1 MIPKTCK
8 DGLAEGDIM
17 YFMRVGCKSDNIL
30 VFGKATLKKEV
41 VAMIVVFSDLFVS
54 VLLFVM
60 FSFLRS
66 MQNTTAQEIDDAE
79 ITAKDF
85 GVEIRGLPNH
95 ESVREFKSSLWQWI
109 EQMNEK
115 APDELN

>member
-1 MIPKTCK
+1 MIPKSCK
-8 DGLAEGDIM
+8 DGLPESDIT
-17 YFMRVGCKSDNIL
+17 YFLRVGCKSDDIL
-30 VFGKATLKKEV
+30 VFGKASLKKEV

-60 FSFLRS
+60 FAFLRS
-66 MQNTTAQEIDDAE
+66 MQHTTAQEIDDAE

-95 ESVREFKSSLWQWI
+95 ESVREFKSSLW
-109 EQMNEK
+109 
-115 APDELN
+115 

>member
-8 DGLAEGDIM
+8 DGLAESDIM
-17 YFMRVGCKSDNIL
+17 YFLRAGCKSDNIL
-30 VFGKATLKKEV
+30 VFGKASLKKEV

-54 VLLFVM
+54 ILLFVM

-66 MQNTTAQEIDDAE
+66 MQHTTAQEIDDAE

-85 GVEIRGLPNH
+85 GVEIRGLPTH

-109 EQMNEK
+109 E
-115 APDELN
+115 